1 MFLSVISPAY
11 NEESVIDLFY
21 QTIFKT
27 LKSISNKIE
36 KYEIIF
42 VDDGST
48 DNTWSRICTLTTQN
62 TNIHGIKFSRNFGK
76 EAAIFAGLHKAKG
89 DCAIIMD
96 CDLQHPPEYI
106 KEMYNL
112 YLEDYQ
118 IVRCIKKQRNKES
131 FIKTICN
138 FLFFKFFCFFD
149 TTQLSIAN
157 ASDFQLI
164 DRKVIDY
171 ILKFQES
178 SLFFRGISA
187 YVGFKS
193 IDIEFDVPERVAGN
207 TKWDY
212 KSLIG
217 YAFSNISAFSGKP
230 LQIVTFNGII
240 LLVLAFILTI
250 RTLYVYFMNEAAP
263 GITTVIILLLFIG
276 SILMISL
283 GIIGFYI
290 GKIFD
295 EVKHRPRYIIDEE
308 K

>member
-1 MFLSVISPAY
+1 MLSIVVPAL
-11 NEESVIDLFY
+11 NEEDIIDLFY
-21 QTIFKT
+21 TT
-27 LKSISNKIE
+27 ISNVLTSLTPIIKN
-36 KYEIIF
+36 YEIIF
-42 VDDGST
+42 IDDGST
-48 DNTWSRICTLTTQN
+48 DTTWQKITHLTTQN
-62 TNIHGIKFSRNFGK
+62 PEVHGIKFSRNFGK
-76 EAAIFAGLHKAKG
+76 EAAIFSGLHKAKG

-106 KEMYNL
+106 EKMYKQ
-112 YLEDYQ
+112 YLNGYQ

-131 FIKTICN
+131 VIKTVGNC
-138 FLFFKFFCFFD
+138 LFFNFFSVFD
-149 TTQLSIAN
+149 STQLNIAN
-157 ASDFQLI
+157 ASDFQLL

-171 ILKFQES
+171 VLQFQES
-178 SLFFRGISA
+178 ALFFRGISA

-193 IDIEFDVPERVAGN
+193 IDIEFNVPERVAGT

-217 YAFSNISAFSGKP
+217 YAFSNITAFSSKP

-240 LLVLAFILTI
+240 LLILAFILTI
-250 RTLYVYFMNEAAP
+250 RTLYVYFINEAAP

-290 GKIFD
+290 GKIFE

>member
-1 MFLSVISPAY
+1 MLSIIVPAF
-11 NEESVIDLFY
+11 NEAKVIDIFY
-21 QTIFKT
+21 TTTFRTIMSFKNNI
-27 LKSISNKIE
+27 KD
-36 KYEIIF
+36 YEIIF
-42 VDDGST
+42 IDDGST
-48 DNTWSRICTLTTQN
+48 DNTWQHIQDIIAQ
-62 TNIHGIKFSRNFGK
+62 TNNVHGIKFSRNFGK

-106 KEMYNL
+106 DEMYKH
-112 YLEDYQ
+112 YMDGYQ
-118 IVRCIKKQRNKES
+118 IVRCVKKQRNRES
-131 FIKTICN
+131 FIKSLCN
-138 FLFFKFFCFFD
+138 FLFFKFFRFFD
-149 TTQLSIAN
+149 STQLSIAN

-171 ILKFQES
+171 ILKFQET

-193 IDIEFDVPERVAGN
+193 IDIEFNVPERVAGN

-212 KSLIG
+212 KALIG
-217 YAFSNISAFSGKP
+217 YAFSNITAFSGKP
-230 LQIVTFNGII
+230 LQIVTFNGVI
-240 LLVLAFILTI
+240 LLLVAFLLTI
-250 RTLYVYFMNEAAP
+250 RTLYVYFINEAAP

-276 SILMISL
+276 SMLMISL

>member
-1 MFLSVISPAY
+1 MLSVIVPAF
-11 NEESVIDLFY
+11 NEEDTIDLFY
-21 QTIFKT
+21 RIT
-27 LKSISNKIE
+27 SNFLTNLTPINK

-42 VDDGST
+42 IDDGSQ
-48 DNTWSRICTLTTQN
+48 DKTWSKINNITTQN
-62 TNIHGIKFSRNFGK
+62 PKVHGIKFSRNFGK
-76 EAAIFAGLHKAKG
+76 EAAIFAGLHKSKG

-106 KEMYNL
+106 EKMYQH
-112 YLEDYQ
+112 YLNGYQ

-131 FIKTICN
+131 YIKSISNT
-138 FLFFKFFCFFD
+138 LFFKFFRFFD
-149 TTQLSIAN
+149 STQLSIAN
-157 ASDFQLI
+157 ASDFQLL
-164 DRKVIDY
+164 DKKVIDY
-171 ILKFQES
+171 VLQFQEAA
-178 SLFFRGISA
+178 LFFRGISA

-193 IDIEFDVPERVAGN
+193 IDIEFNVPERIAGN

-217 YAFSNISAFSGKP
+217 YAFSNITAFSGKP

-250 RTLYVYFMNEAAP
+250 RTLYVYFINEAAP

-308 K
+308 T